1 MNYRYTT
8 EDETE
13 DEHEERPEDPT
24 LSGGLPE
31 NFEDDADRQSLRTD
45 MEDEEGEEDEDG
57 QDEPERGGEE
67 LVFDSSGADSSDQE
81 DAQKARN
88 RGDGGSASNSRRSQ
102 WTPSPS
108 ASTVRQR
115 KEWIIVSEIPK
126 VDRCPDAIRREINT
140 MLAHDLT
147 KAGYRIPEADLIWG
161 SNNYGE
167 WKVKDVRFHDAFSF
181 LRLTLLIFVVFVFVD
196 RPMHPRVGLY

>member
-8 EDETE
+8 EDESE

-108 ASTVRQR
+108 AATVRQR
-115 KEWIIVSEIPK
+115 SSAPH
-126 VDRCPDAIRREINT
+126 
-140 MLAHDLT
+140 L
-147 KAGYRIPEADLIWG
+147 
-161 SNNYGE
+161 
-167 WKVKDVRFHDAFSF
+167 F
-181 LRLTLLIFVVFVFVD
+181 
-196 RPMHPRVGLY
+196 